1 MGRLP
6 LIAAMI
12 AALVFQLPAV
22 ASANDKTRSG
32 RSWLPQPVTD
42 ADYVDNGAPDAAKVE
57 LGAQLFFDKILS
69 GNLNISCA
77 TCHHPF
83 AGTGDG
89 LSLPVGEGGR
99 GLGVTRDNGI
109 SNDAVH
115 ERVPRNAPALFNLGA
130 REFTRLFH
138 DGRVQLNSAFP
149 NGIESPAGFDL
160 PEGLDN
166 PLAVQAMFPVTSA
179 AEMAGQA
186 GENPIADAAAAGDLA
201 GPSGVWAQLAERLQ
215 GIDGYVEQFIAA
227 FHDVKSARDIRF
239 THAANA
245 IAAFEASNWRADS
258 SPFDRFLRGEH
269 AAMSASALLGMRIFY
284 SPKKGNCVRCH
295 GGVFQTDH
303 SFRAIAVPQVGPGKG
318 DGAFGYEDF
327 GRERVTGDRTDRYRF
342 RVPSLRN
349 VAQTAPYG
357 HSGAFD
363 TLEAMLW
370 HHLDPT
376 ASLYDYDASQVVVPA
391 RPDLDAEDYLAMSD
405 ANVLAGIAAAN
416 QLASVRLTERE
427 IRQLIDF
434 LHALTDPAM
443 LDMRGDVPRS
453 LPSGMPLAD

>member
-6 LIAAMI
+6 LFAATI
-12 AALVFQLPAV
+12 AALVLLIPATV
-22 ASANDKTRSG
+22 NADNKKGSG
-32 RSWLPQPVTD
+32 RSWLPEPVSDTD
-42 ADYVDNGAPDAAKVE
+42 YYDNGAPDVAKVR

-83 AGTGDG
+83 AATADG

-99 GLGVTRDNGI
+99 GFGVTRDTG
-109 SNDAVH
+109 SGNDAIH

-130 REFTRLFH
+130 REFTALFH
-138 DGRVQLNSAFP
+138 DGRVQLNASFP
-149 NGIESPAGFDL
+149 NDIESPAGFDL

-179 AEMAGQA
+179 TEMAGQA
-186 GENPIADAAAAGDLA
+186 GENPIADAAAAGSLA
-201 GPSGVWAQLAERLQ
+201 GTDGVWAQLAERLQ

-227 FHDVKSARDIRF
+227 FDDVTSADDIRF

-245 IAAFEASNWRADS
+245 IAAFEANSWRADN
-258 SPFDRFLRGEH
+258 SPFDRFLRGERV
-269 AAMSASALLGMRIFY
+269 AMSASALLGMRVFY
-284 SPKKGNCVRCH
+284 SANKGNCVSCH
-295 GGVFQTDH
+295 SGVFQTDH
-303 SFRAIAVPQVGPGKG
+303 SFRAIAVPQLGPGKG

-327 GRERVTGDRTDRYRF
+327 GRERVSGDRTDRYRF

-357 HSGAFD
+357 HSGAFN
-363 TLEAMLW
+363 TLEAMLR
-370 HHLDPT
+370 HHLDPV
-376 ASLYDYDASQVVVPA
+376 ASLYDYDAGQVVAPA
-391 RPDLDAEDYLAMSD
+391 RPDLDAQDYLATSD

-416 QLASVRLTERE
+416 QLAPVRLTERE

-443 LDMRGDVPRS
+443 LDRRGDVPTS